1 MGRDEEN
8 GSFQGM
14 IPFASLSEIR
24 YCNAKKKPDSRIS
37 IDMGSGSHLIHV
49 VLTAKEMILMNS
61 NAVRA
66 AIHDRIDP
74 VIEAIITEEL
84 RDKGGKQP
92 QSAPASPPSS
102 SLEDVLAPA
111 LAAALA
117 PALAP
122 ALTAA
127 LTPALTAAL
136 TAALT
141 PALSAILSP
150 RTHGNGHESS
160 QSGSQ
165 PGEGGSPHEGENH
178 NQ

>member
-1 MGRDEEN
+1 
-8 GSFQGM
+8 
-14 IPFASLSEIR
+14 
-24 YCNAKKKPDSRIS
+24 
-37 IDMGSGSHLIHV
+37 
-49 VLTAKEMILMNS
+49 MNS
-61 NAVRA
+61 DAVRA

-84 RDKGGKQP
+84 RDKGGQQP
-92 QSAPASPPSS
+92 PFASAPPSS
-102 SLEDVLAPA
+102 SSLADILAPA

-122 ALTAA
+122 ALATA

-141 PALSAILSP
+141 PALAAILSP
-150 RTHGNGHESS
+150 ADQRGPHGNGHERKPESGS
-160 QSGSQ
+160 PGSQ
-165 PGEGGSPHEGENH
+165 PGEGGGSHEGENH